1 MRRGA
6 KPCEFINLSEQHR
19 QGDRR
24 EWSPVTL
31 RGNQRCAW
39 IGRSLFQ
46 ECFQL
51 RANSA
56 GEDDSPSLGAL
67 CLVSR
72 ELNLS
77 ADLAC
82 CRGDIANL
90 ERGDFSHAQTRI
102 ERKREC
108 QTISGCMPGGLDD
121 AKCASNLRVIEYR
134 SLCHY
139 QPKFM
144 KKSVEW
150 QYKIRSDL
158 IKAIYFNAISDRF
171 QQLRNEN

>member
-1 MRRGA
+1 MA
-6 KPCEFINLSEQHR
+6 
-19 QGDRR
+19 
-24 EWSPVTL
+24 L